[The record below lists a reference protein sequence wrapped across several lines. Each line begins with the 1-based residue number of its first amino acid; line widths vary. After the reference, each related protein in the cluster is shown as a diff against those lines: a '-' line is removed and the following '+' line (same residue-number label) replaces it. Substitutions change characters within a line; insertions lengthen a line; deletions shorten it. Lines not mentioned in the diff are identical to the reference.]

1 MLDRILDEVDNG
13 VTFEGGE
20 GAEAEVAMI
29 MFDSNMAHFVV
40 ELERQTEEVMIVT
53 AITHQERAHGLIF

>member
-20 GAEAEVAMI
+20 GAEAEVAC
-29 MFDSNMAHFVV
+29 NG
-40 ELERQTEEVMIVT
+40 T
-53 AITHQERAHGLIF
+53 ARLWML